1 MNYEYKTQVSDSFI
15 NSVILALSGGLQDAY
30 TYNVRSEV
38 FANAQTGNIVLMSQN
53 LMSGKWTNAVEYII
67 PLIAFAL
74 GIFAAE
80 RFSYHLRSSNILHW
94 RQWVLIIEMSILF
107 AVGFLPHSMD
117 LLASAMVS
125 LSCAMQVQSFRKVNG
140 YKYSS
145 TMCIGNLR
153 AGTEALS
160 KYFREKSSESL
171 ASSLHYFGII
181 LTFAIG
187 AGIGALHQP
196 RNFSNLGIMYSSDGK
211 HPADVQREHITFDKL
226 LFYKTP
232 LGYIYMVKLY
242 R

>member
-1 MNYEYKTQVSDSFI
+1 MKVNYEYKTQVSDSFI

-187 AGIGALHQP
+187 AGIGGLL
-196 RNFSNLGIMYSSDGK
+196 SINLGISTIWASC
-211 HPADVQREHITFDKL
+211 IL
-226 LFYKTP
+226 LMASTLLMFKEN
-232 LGYIYMVKLY
+232 I
-242 R
+242 